1 MAGNGRLVDPSGR
14 RIPTEEE
21 KRAFASQMQAAQAEI
36 RFGRLA
42 LQAIAVLLYEKKT
55 RKRAIPKAT
64 MRAIVE
70 QNLNLVIREDGEN
83 VYLELREPEPIE
95 QERTDGSDR

>member
-1 MAGNGRLVDPSGR
+1 MNGRIVGPDGK
-14 RIPTEEE
+14 RIPTEQD
-21 KRAFASQMQAAQAEI
+21 RARFVQGVQAAQAEI

-42 LQAIAVLLYEKKT
+42 LQAIAVLLYEKKRRERT
-55 RKRAIPKAT
+55 IPKAT

-70 QNLNLVIREDGEN
+70 QNLNLVIREDEEN

-95 QERTDGSDR
+95 QEERTDGSSG

>member
-1 MAGNGRLVDPSGR
+1 MNGRIVDPFGR
-14 RIPTEEE
+14 RIPTEQE
-21 KRAFASQMQAAQAEI
+21 KQAFAAQMRNAQAEI

-42 LQAIAVLLYEKKT
+42 LQAIAVLLYEKKRRERT
-55 RKRAIPKAT
+55 IPKAT

-70 QNLNLVIREDGEN
+70 QNLNLVIREDEEN

-95 QERTDGSDR
+95 QERTDG